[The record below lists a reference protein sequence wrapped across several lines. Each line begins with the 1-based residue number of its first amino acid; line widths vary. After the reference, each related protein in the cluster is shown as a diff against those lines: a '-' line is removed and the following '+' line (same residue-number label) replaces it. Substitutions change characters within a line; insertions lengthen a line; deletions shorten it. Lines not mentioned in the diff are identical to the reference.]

1 MERVANGPSART
13 SMQELRA
20 IAAIL
25 QISPWPPAQ
34 LVALGLITA
43 LLDAFSVALVVSL
56 LFALLGQPIEGG
68 VLAKVMSVAPE
79 LARRGSAQL
88 AFLIIVLVSAK
99 AAVSHLYALLSIR
112 RKNEINARVMAAA
125 HAKLVDMPYANLREQ
140 GPGELINS
148 AASDTWQVANAAYIL
163 ARIAINICMV
173 GVFSVLIVGLSW
185 EIALMALTGGAAIA
199 FLAQFIGGAAREQG
213 ALVRKDIEA
222 IYTRL
227 LAAIH
232 GARIVRAFAQER
244 SEKARVSRHV
254 QGLRAHATRSEAT
267 QAIIGPLNEI
277 CYIALLIAM
286 IGIAEAIGVS
296 QPATF
301 VAIALLYRL
310 SPQLREIEG
319 NRLAFAGLAAPLN
332 SVACLLIPVEQS
344 EPEKNAAVDAANG
357 AIRFE
362 AVSFHP
368 AGAQSAVLNSVRF
381 ELPAGRVTALLGPS
395 GAGKTSIINLL
406 LRLYAPDAGR
416 IWVGDRPLASIDREA
431 WLQNVAAAGQ
441 DLDVIE
447 GTIAENLRLGALD
460 ASDADLRAAAKDAG
474 ALGFIEDLPEGFES
488 WVGSFGYNLSGGQ
501 RQRLSLARAL
511 LRKPRLLL
519 LDESTSAVESALET
533 EILQRVLSRRA
544 GATVVLIS
552 HRLNRAVPVDHV
564 IRLEAGSVLAENVWA
579 PAHQIQMPNDERGA

>member
-1 MERVANGPSART
+1 
-13 SMQELRA
+13 MQEFRA

-25 QISPWPPAQ
+25 EISPWPPAH

-56 LFALLGQPIEGG
+56 LFSLMGQPIEG
-68 VLAKVMSVAPE
+68 VFLTKILSVAPE
-79 LARRGSAQL
+79 LASGGSGQL

-99 AAVSHLYALLSIR
+99 AAVAHLYALLSIR
-112 RKNEINARVMAAA
+112 RKNELNARVMAAA
-125 HAKLVDMPYANLREQ
+125 HAKLVDMPYATLREQ

-148 AASDTWQVANAAYIL
+148 AASDVWQVANAAYIL
-163 ARIAINICMV
+163 ARIVINICMV
-173 GVFSVLIVGLSW
+173 GVFSALIFSLSW

-199 FLAQFIGGAAREQG
+199 FVGQFIARAAREQG
-213 ALVRKDIEA
+213 ARVRKDIEA

-254 QGLRAHATRSEAT
+254 QALRVHATRSEST
-267 QAIIGPLNEI
+267 QAIVGPLNEI
-277 CYIALLIAM
+277 CYFALLIAM
-286 IGIAEAIGVS
+286 IGIAAAIGVS

-301 VAIALLYRL
+301 MAIALLYRV
-310 SPQLREIEG
+310 SPQLREIES

-332 SVACLLIPVEQS
+332 SVACLLVPVQKC
-344 EPEKNAAVDAANG
+344 EPEKNDAVDAANG
-357 AIRFE
+357 AIRFDN
-362 AVSFHP
+362 VSFHP
-368 AGAQSAVLNSVRF
+368 DSAQNAVLNSVSF

-395 GAGKTSIINLL
+395 GAGKTSVINLL
-406 LRLYAPDAGR
+406 LRLYAPDDGQ
-416 IWVGDRPLASIDREA
+416 IFVGDRQLTSLDRET
-431 WLQNVAAAGQ
+431 WLNSVAAAGQ

-447 GTIAENLRLGALD
+447 GTIAENLRLGAPD

-474 ALGFIEDLPEGFES
+474 ALSFIEELPEAFDS

-552 HRLNRAVPVDHV
+552 HRLNRAIPVDHV
-564 IRLEAGSVLAENVWA
+564 VRLEAGAVLAENAWA
-579 PAHQIQMPNDERGA
+579 PAHQI